1 MNKEKLKNIF
11 LYYKEK
17 KDRKLYE
24 KIESKEYKIINVK
37 HIPVVIK

>member
-24 KIESKEYKIINVK
+24 KIETYIAS
-37 HIPVVIK
+37 